1 MQEHPCRKLFPS
13 LAHIR
18 GHVFSCPLLGMGDST
33 PCHTCS
39 LFGSC
44 RMSDAVLRVGFSRS
58 SIYST
63 LPTPTCVL
71 KGFSPLASF
80 LFAGLAEP
88 QRCRQA
94 LEAQQLF

>member
-1 MQEHPCRKLFPS
+1 MQEYPCKKLFLF
-13 LAHIR
+13 LAHLG
-18 GHVFSCPLLGMGDST
+18 GHVFSCPLLGVGDNT

-44 RMSDAVLRVGFSRS
+44 RMSDAVLRVGFLRS
-58 SIYST
+58 SFYST
-63 LPTPTCVL
+63 LLAPTCVL

-94 LEAQQLF
+94 LDAQQLF